1 MSLPCDADF
10 HLDGGSHF
18 FSSFPLTS
26 VAQPGDDLELLIVDQ
41 TI

>member
-1 MSLPCDADF
+1 MLIFTLMAV
-10 HLDGGSHF
+10 LIF